1 MKIYFYDKDNR
12 YIGNRTLKENED
24 IPYNATTVP
33 ITLSD
38 NQEAHFING
47 DWEVNEITI
56 IEPTTS
62 ETILTLDELAVTV
75 SDALVAIMELSIE

>member
-38 NQEAHFING
+38 NQEAHFIT
-47 DWEVNEITI
+47 EIGKLMK
-56 IEPTTS
+56 S
-62 ETILTLDELAVTV
+62 Q
-75 SDALVAIMELSIE
+75 